1 MNQLAKYIIGI
12 AVALIIGFIAWYF
25 SNIVIY
31 IIISAVLSLMGK
43 PLMDRLTAISIKQFS
58 IPKSVAA
65 AITLGVMFT
74 IIISIFLFIAPLAG
88 KLFTSISSIKI
99 ESLGIMIA
107 DPLKDLNNF
116 IIGTFPTLGSDFR
129 IENIVI
135 DEFQKI
141 FTTSSVASF
150 FASVTSLLFN
160 TVIAVLVVSFITF
173 FFLKEQ
179 NMFDNMVIALFPD
192 KYEENVKRALAS
204 VNRLLVR
211 YFIGISLQTV
221 CIVVLNT
228 TGLYLIAGLDFSLA
242 IVLASLAGILNIIP
256 YVGPWIGAFFG
267 VLFTLTI
274 QTPDGVEIGNLI
286 VLLVAVFLST
296 QLIDNFVL
304 QPLIFSNSVK
314 AHPLE
319 IFIVLLI
326 AASVAGV
333 IGMLVAIPSYTV
345 IRVFARE
352 FFSHFKLVQKL
363 TDKI

>member
-25 SNIVIY
+25 SDIVIY
-31 IIISAVLSLMGK
+31 IIISAVLSLIGK
-43 PLMDRLTAISIKQFS
+43 PLMDRLTAISIRNFS

-88 KLFTSISSIKI
+88 KLFTSINTIEI
-99 ESLGIMIA
+99 ESLGVMIA

-116 IIGTFPTLGSDFR
+116 IINTFPTLGMDFR

-192 KYEENVKRALAS
+192 RYEENVKRALSS

-228 TGLYLIAGLDFSLA
+228 LGLYFIAGLDFSLA
-242 IVLASLAGILNIIP
+242 IVLASLTGILNIIP

-274 QTPDGVEIGNLI
+274 QTPEGVEVGGLI
-286 VLLVAVFLST
+286 IKLIAVFLST
-296 QLIDNFVL
+296 QIIDNFVL

>member
-25 SNIVIY
+25 SDIVIY
-31 IIISAVLSLMGK
+31 IIISAVLSIMGK
-43 PLMDRLTAISIKQFS
+43 PMMDRLTSIRIKNFHV
-58 IPKSVAA
+58 PKSVAA
-65 AITLGVMFT
+65 AITLLVIFT
-74 IIISIFLFIAPLAG
+74 LIISVFLFIAPLAG
-88 KLFTSISSIKI
+88 KLFTSISSLRI
-99 ESLGIMIA
+99 ESLGEMISV
-107 DPLKDLNNF
+107 PLKDMNAF
-116 IIGTFPTLGSDFR
+116 IVNIFPTLGADFR
-129 IENIVI
+129 IEDIVI
-135 DEFQKI
+135 AEFQKI

-150 FASVTSLLFN
+150 FASVTAMLFN

-192 KYEENVKRALAS
+192 KYEQNVKRALTS
-204 VNRLLVR
+204 INNLLVR

-228 TGLYLIAGLDFSLA
+228 TGLYFIAGLDFQLA
-242 IVLASLAGILNIIP
+242 IVLASLTGILNIIP
-256 YVGPWIGAFFG
+256 YLGPWIGAFFG
-267 VLFTLTI
+267 VLFTLAL
-274 QTPDGVEIGNLI
+274 QTPEGGEIGNL
-286 VLLVAVFLST
+286 VVKLVAVFLST

-319 IFIVLLI
+319 IFILLLI

-352 FFSHFKLVQKL
+352 FFSNFKLVQKL

>member
-25 SNIVIY
+25 SDIVIY
-31 IIISAVLSLMGK
+31 IIISAVLSLIGK
-43 PLMDRLTAISIKQFS
+43 PLMDRLTAISIRSFS

-88 KLFTSISSIKI
+88 KLFTSINTIEI
-99 ESLGIMIA
+99 ESLGVMIA

-116 IIGTFPTLGSDFR
+116 IINTFPTLGLDFR

-192 KYEENVKRALAS
+192 RYEENVKRALSS

-228 TGLYLIAGLDFSLA
+228 LGLYFIAGLDFSLA
-242 IVLASLAGILNIIP
+242 IVLASLTGILNIIP

-274 QTPDGVEIGNLI
+274 QTPEGVEVGGLI
-286 VLLVAVFLST
+286 IKLITVFLST
-296 QLIDNFVL
+296 QIIDNFVL